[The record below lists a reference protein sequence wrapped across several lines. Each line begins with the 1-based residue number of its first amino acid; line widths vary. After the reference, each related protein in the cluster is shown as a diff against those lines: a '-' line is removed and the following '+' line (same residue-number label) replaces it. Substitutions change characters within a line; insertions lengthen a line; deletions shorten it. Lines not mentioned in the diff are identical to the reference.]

1 MDDKNKLRWTG
12 KTWGERKRGNKFI
25 QILVDLLELIW
36 TCLICIV
43 EVVISLLAILL
54 VYAVPIF
61 IAVVLAAFVLK
72 MVG

>member
-54 VYAVPIF
+54 VYALPIL
-61 IAVVLAAFVLK
+61 IAIVLAVFVLR